1 MKPLLTI
8 DGLSCR
14 YRLDATRTVDV
25 LDDVSLVV
33 GAAETIGIVGESG
46 SGKSTLGLAI
56 PRLLPRNGE
65 IWKGSVTLR
74 EQDIGALDA
83 REMQSLRGAEIGM
96 IFQDPFSSFNP
107 TYRIGAQMIDALRAH
122 SRASS
127 EKTGKSELRRRAVK
141 ALADVGIPDPDQRI
155 DDFPH
160 QFSGGMLQRAM
171 IATAALLEP
180 TVLIADEPTSALDVS
195 LEVEILRLLERLRS
209 EFGTAIILIT
219 HDLLVASEICDR
231 IVVMYAGRIVEEAP
245 IATIFD
251 APRHPYT
258 AALLRAMPSS
268 SARGETLP
276 SIPGSP
282 PRMTELPPGCKFAPR
297 CAFVADVCTHRE
309 PRLLSI
315 ADDRV
320 RCTLYDPEA
329 AHSAARMEA
338 AQ

>member
-14 YRLDATRTVDV
+14 YRLDSTRTVDV
-25 LDDVSLVV
+25 LDDVSLAI
-33 GAAETIGIVGESG
+33 GPAETIGIVGESG

-65 IWKGSVTLR
+65 IWKGSITLR
-74 EQDIGALDA
+74 DQNIAALDS
-83 REMQSLRGAEIGM
+83 REMQAVRGAEIGM
-96 IFQDPFSSFNP
+96 IFQDPFLSFNP
-107 TYRIGAQMIDALRAH
+107 TYRIGAQMIDALKAH
-122 SRASS
+122 ARASG
-127 EKTGKSELRRRAVK
+127 GKVGKGELRRRAVK
-141 ALADVGIPDPDQRI
+141 ALADVGIPDSDQRI

-180 TVLIADEPTSALDVS
+180 RVLIADEPTSALDVS

-209 EFGTAIILIT
+209 QFGTAIILIT
-219 HDLLVASEICDR
+219 HDLLVASEICER

-268 SARGETLP
+268 TARGQALP

-282 PRMTELPPGCKFAPR
+282 PRMTELPSGCKFAPR
-297 CAFVADVCTHRE
+297 CAFAADVCTDSE

-320 RCTLYDPEA
+320 RCTLYDPDA
-329 AHSAARMEA
+329 GHPAARMEA
-338 AQ
+338 AK